1 MRVGAW
7 STPTMNRCS
16 ALGAAGSTSSN
27 IGQVSLGGNRSPPS
41 GRDHST
47 ELRIGKSTAP
57 ELPIAATR
65 ESPVRRGAGRQAW
78 PRSPHAHST
87 CQHPPVSCGP
97 GGRGFES
104 RRSPL
109 VRELP
114 AAVLAAAVRGAAE
127 ALQRARR
134 PDSAAGVPGGECQVL
149 GLGVG
154 EAAVELELGE
164 RRPVSAQR
172 REHQPEA
179 QLSARIRLAYL
190 IQRTAPP
197 VGARDGG
204 PGAHHPQLTAD
215 PVREQA
221 RERLAEEAAH
231 PGQEQ
236 VPSDP
241 RGRAG
246 REQEVL
252 VAVGSVR
259 VQNADGEAENVA
271 NRLRQ
276 SASAGQPAD
285 NGVLTRSLQERHA
298 PVAMHVVHGQRAR
311 IGESVRVEDAASAQP
326 RERPESRGGSQPGRA
341 PRRVLHGVPL
351 QRGHV
356 RSGRAAAAAR
366 PSRTPTPRAKD
377 MWAPRKPLIAS
388 GRADAAVSRRPRVRF
403 PLLRATYE
411 AAFSDSATTFP
422 AAWTRP
428 IRRVP
433 PLVMS
438 LQSDRPAAAV
448 GSDATI
454 PSPTSRSAPRSD
466 APLKSSTAAIVQAPI
481 TASVASGWNGCPSQ
495 VPLSKSLSPAARI
508 AESVSRASVSATPS
522 SPDRVSVRAANCSS
536 VLPRDA
542 MWSGYPGPEP
552 ICRRS
557 PGSGQLRQEPVGQR
571 V

>member
-1 MRVGAW
+1 MPGAR
-7 STPTMNRCS
+7 SRSRGGGGRARARRTAPSLRSAARTS
-16 ALGAAGSTSSN
+16 AGSAALGAHPPRVPHSANRASGGSSRRRTWRPPSAADRRPGTGAGSRTF
-27 IGQVSLGGNRSPPS
+27 G
-41 GRDHST
+41 
-47 ELRIGKSTAP
+47 
-57 ELPIAATR
+57 
-65 ESPVRRGAGRQAW
+65 
-78 PRSPHAHST
+78 
-87 CQHPPVSCGP
+87 
-97 GGRGFES
+97 
-104 RRSPL
+104 RRS
-109 VRELP
+109 
-114 AAVLAAAVRGAAE
+114 
-127 ALQRARR
+127 R
-134 PDSAAGVPGGECQVL
+134 P
-149 GLGVG
+149 
-154 EAAVELELGE
+154 
-164 RRPVSAQR
+164 
-172 REHQPEA
+172 
-179 QLSARIRLAYL
+179 
-190 IQRTAPP
+190 
-197 VGARDGG
+197 
-204 PGAHHPQLTAD
+204 
-215 PVREQA
+215 
-221 RERLAEEAAH
+221 

-298 PVAMHVVHGQRAR
+298 PVAMHVVHGQGAR

-341 PRRVLHGVPL
+341 PRRVLHGAPL

-388 GRADAAVSRRPRVRF
+388 GRADAAVSRRPRPRF

-411 AAFSDSATTFP
+411 ATFSDSATTFP

-433 PLVMS
+433 PLVIS

-508 AESVSRASVSATPS
+508 AESASRASVSATPS

-542 MWSGYPGPEP
+542 MRSGYPGPEP

-557 PGSGQLRQEPVGQR
+557 PGYGQLRQEPVGQR
-571 V
+571 VAAGIGPDRIDAPPRRVAGDGRGGDPVEPAGQKAACERHGEARSHQ